1 MGLTNNTKCK
11 LTVEDYD
18 AISRA
23 LADYVFHNNPDDYEH
38 YKKVWDKIQHLT
50 SKQVEWEEA

>member
-1 MGLTNNTKCK
+1 MTDNTKCK